1 MFVPGSGVI
10 NYCVGPEPG
19 RSDPDRILTSQIYR
33 ILTSQILGLLR
44 LCGAPYLFLFL
55 VIFPCSS
62 LLSAT
67 GQVGG
72 MHGAFIDDLY
82 AFLRA
87 YCIGSGEDML

>member
-1 MFVPGSGVI
+1 MFIPGSCII

-19 RSDPDRILTSQIYR
+19 RSDPDRILTSQI
-33 ILTSQILGLLR
+33 LGLLR
-44 LCGAPYLFLFL
+44 LGGVPYLFLFL

-62 LLSAT
+62 LLSSAT

>member
-1 MFVPGSGVI
+1 MFIPGSGII

-19 RSDPDRILTSQIYR
+19 RSDPDRILTSQI
-33 ILTSQILGLLR
+33 LGLLI
-44 LCGAPYLFLFL
+44 LCGVPYLFLFL